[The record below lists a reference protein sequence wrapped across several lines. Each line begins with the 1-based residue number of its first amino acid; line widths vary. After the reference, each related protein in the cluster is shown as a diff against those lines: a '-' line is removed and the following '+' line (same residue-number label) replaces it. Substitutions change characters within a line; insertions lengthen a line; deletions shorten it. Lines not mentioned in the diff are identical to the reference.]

1 MNRELSRFIEY
12 KNAVEKER
20 PMLVVN
26 NKLIT
31 IDGIDG
37 VGKST
42 IAQVVI
48 QKLNEKFG
56 ADAAV
61 LVNPS
66 KFNESEGQKRLFGL
80 IRGGSMSEDR
90 INKSVVASFNRAYGD
105 IVVPALAEG
114 KIVVID
120 RSEVD
125 LLRYS
130 IESGDETLVE
140 ERKKY
145 ISEGTPTH
153 LLWAGNRIFI
163 EANPEDV
170 RDNLSLGGR
179 ELSDHDMASIH
190 DVENREEAQKKA
202 EETIASMPHEGE
214 VNVIQVEN
222 KRTNDPLE
230 KERYIAE
237 LADAIVDKLII
248 I

>member
-12 KNAVEKER
+12 KNGVEKER
-20 PMLVVN
+20 PMLTAN

-42 IAQVVI
+42 IAHAVV

-61 LVNPS
+61 LVSPS

-80 IRGGSMSEDR
+80 IREGKMPEHQIDKG
-90 INKSVVASFNRAYGD
+90 VVASFNRAYGET
-105 IVVPALAEG
+105 IVPALTEG
-114 KIVVID
+114 KIVVVD

-130 IESGDETLVE
+130 IESGDEKSLE

-145 ISEGTPTH
+145 IREGTATH

-163 EANPEDV
+163 EANAEDV

-202 EETIASMPHEGE
+202 EEIVASMPHEGE
-214 VNVIQVEN
+214 VNVVQVEN
-222 KRTNDPLE
+222 KRTDDPLE
-230 KERYIAE
+230 KERYVAE
-237 LADAIVDKLII
+237 LADTIVGKLIV
-248 I
+248 